1 MIPFHLSRNKDSS
14 FMESEQRK
22 YVRFL
27 VKDDIYAALRS
38 GFKKV
43 GKIND
48 ISIKG
53 IAFSYLNAIGDMDS
67 ESYDSQV
74 DIFYSGK
81 GFHLFSLPCRI
92 VYENIDA
99 TLHESSLV
107 KMARCGMQFGDLS
120 EIQFDLLNF
129 LIKTY
134 TIKTQPIKTKP
145 SKEVPEMLGSIS
157 KTTYTS
163 GDKP

>member
-1 MIPFHLSRNKDSS
+1 
-14 FMESEQRK
+14 MESEQRK

-27 VKDDIYAALRS
+27 VQDYIYAALR
-38 GFKKV
+38 GDFKKV
-43 GKIND
+43 GKVND

-53 IAFSYLNAIGDMDS
+53 MAFSYLSEIGGTGS
-67 ESYDSQV
+67 ESYDSHV

-92 VYENIDA
+92 VYDSQDA
-99 TLHESSLV
+99 RHHEVFLV

-120 EIQFDLLNF
+120 EIQFDLLDF
-129 LIKTY
+129 LIKNY
-134 TIKTQPIKTKP
+134 TIKTRPIKTKP
-145 SKEVPEMLGSIS
+145 LEEMPEILDSLS

-163 GDKP
+163 GNKP

>member
-1 MIPFHLSRNKDSS
+1 
-14 FMESEQRK
+14 MESEQRK

-27 VKDDIYAALRS
+27 LKDDIYAALRG

-43 GKIND
+43 GKVND

-53 IAFSYLNAIGDMDS
+53 MAFSYLNAIGDTGS

-74 DIFYSGK
+74 DIFYSGE
-81 GFHLFSLPCRI
+81 GFHLFSIPCRI
-92 VYENIDA
+92 VYENKDA
-99 TLHESSLV
+99 RPHEGFFV

-129 LIKTY
+129 LIKKY
-134 TIKTQPIKTKP
+134 TIKTRPIKTKRL
-145 SKEVPEMLGSIS
+145 EEMPEMLNSLS
-157 KTTYTS
+157 KTANVS